1 MFQSRFEHHQYI
13 EILGYQKKRNIYIEL
28 KQRSL
33 VKKASYGAITFF
45 FVRNNSYQWFCLLI
59 FIIYSELHL
68 RGFAS
73 QNMW

>member
-13 EILGYQKKRNIYIEL
+13 EILGYQKKRNTYIEL

-45 FVRNNSYQWFCLLI
+45 L
-59 FIIYSELHL
+59 SEITLTS
-68 RGFAS
+68 GS
-73 QNMW
+73 VC